1 MNITEIPL
9 ARAITATSVALVLA
23 CSVRANSGQTSHPAT
38 SKGAADVSRIAPPAD
53 MDRIG
58 IKNGAWVIPD
68 DVDLAQSSWRRAM
81 DEHRARQRAK
91 FGPVNRPDQLKKAFV
106 ETEVFLYD
114 RRLYDAET
122 GRWRFDEFLDRGQE
136 QFGGYDQAILWQ
148 SYPRL
153 GIDDRDQFDHYRD
166 LPGGL
171 GALREWV
178 KACHRRGT
186 RVLITY
192 NPWDRNA
199 RTGNSHL
206 RGVLETLKARGAD
219 RVYLDTLHA
228 VPKGWTEA
236 VKKARSTHLL

>member
-106 ETEVFLYD
+106 ETVVFLYD
-114 RRLYDAET
+114 RSCMTQRPGAGASTNSSTEVKSSSAATTRPSCGRATLASESTT
-122 GRWRFDEFLDRGQE
+122 GTSLTTT
-136 QFGGYDQAILWQ
+136 AICRVG
-148 SYPRL
+148 S
-153 GIDDRDQFDHYRD
+153 
-166 LPGGL
+166 
-171 GALREWV
+171 ALCASGSRPATDV
-178 KACHRRGT
+178 GPAF
-186 RVLITY
+186 
-192 NPWDRNA
+192 
-199 RTGNSHL
+199 
-206 RGVLETLKARGAD
+206 
-219 RVYLDTLHA
+219 
-228 VPKGWTEA
+228 
-236 VKKARSTHLL
+236 